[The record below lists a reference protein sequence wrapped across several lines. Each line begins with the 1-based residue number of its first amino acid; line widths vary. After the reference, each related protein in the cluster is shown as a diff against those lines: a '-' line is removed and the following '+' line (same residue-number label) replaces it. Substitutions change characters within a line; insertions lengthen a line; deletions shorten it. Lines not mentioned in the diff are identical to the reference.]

1 MSYTALYR
9 KFRPTKFS
17 EIVGQEHI
25 TRTLKNQIISN
36 RVGHAYLL
44 TGGRGTGKTSAAKIL
59 ARAINCLN
67 PQDGEP
73 CNECEICKAA
83 IQGSLTDI
91 VEMDAASNNSVE
103 DIRSIREEVNFL
115 PTLAKYRVY
124 IIDEVH
130 MLSVGAFNAL
140 LKTLEEPPAHVKFIL
155 ATTEPQ
161 KLPATILSR
170 CQRFDY
176 KKISPENI
184 KSRLEFICKQ
194 SDIKITDEALKTISI
209 LAEGAMR
216 DGLSILERCVQEGE
230 DEINEDKVKELVGIP
245 KVEYINKIV
254 NSVID
259 FNTELTLQNID
270 EVIADGKD
278 LNNLIWEIIKYVKD
292 ILVFK
297 SSGKLSL
304 YNENELAKI
313 KEIADKTD
321 KARLLKIIYSLSE
334 LANDLKMTTQK
345 TIMLEVG
352 VMKLCNSEVYG
363 DAASSDSVRTIQGNA
378 ESPREIKD
386 ASGVPAASEAEGLTN
401 SNNVYKSFNNMSP
414 TAGNVQNNSELEDKV
429 KQLEDKI
436 NKLSNLVIHSSGTNV
451 DNSATKSS
459 PQRKNEVRRVN
470 NGPTN
475 IVKNVEPVGKKLD
488 NWGKV
493 VNGLKQSGK
502 IMLYTNLMNTTATEI
517 NDMTVGI
524 VFKNGITPFGRS
536 ILDKAESVNELTK
549 IISLEYGKPMQV
561 RYIDAKKPEEIKD
574 IASEVTKEIGED
586 INIIDG

>member
-25 TRTLKNQIISN
+25 TRTLRNQIIAN

-115 PTLAKYRVY
+115 PTVAKYRVY

-140 LKTLEEPPAHVKFIL
+140 LKTLEEPPEHVKFIL

-176 KKISPENI
+176 KKISPDDV
-184 KSRLEFICKQ
+184 KSRLEYICKE
-194 SDIKITDEALKTISI
+194 SNIRITDEALQTIAV

-230 DEINEDKVKELVGIP
+230 DEINDDKVKELVGIP
-245 KVEYINKIV
+245 KVEYINKII
-254 NSVID
+254 NSAID
-259 FNTELTLQNID
+259 CNVELTLENID
-270 EVIADGKD
+270 TVISDGKD

-292 ILVFK
+292 ILVYK
-297 SSGKLSL
+297 SSGSVKL
-304 YNENELAKI
+304 YNEKEIEKI
-313 KEIADKTD
+313 KEIAEKTS
-321 KARLLKIIYSLSE
+321 KERLLQIIYSLSE

-352 VMKLCNSEVYG
+352 VMKLCTPSLADPTGSMGSAGSTQRSLQEGTETSNSENNTKSG
-363 DAASSDSVRTIQGNA
+363 PNNNDLNDRGNNN
-378 ESPREIKD
+378 
-386 ASGVPAASEAEGLTN
+386 GVGTN
-401 SNNVYKSFNNMSP
+401 NRNLENI
-414 TAGNVQNNSELEDKV
+414 GNIENKI
-429 KQLEDKI
+429 KQLENKIDKI
-436 NKLSNLVIHSSGTNV
+436 SNLVIHNPVTNV
-451 DNSATKSS
+451 DNSTEKAPNT
-459 PQRKNEVRRVN
+459 RRTNKTVQ

-475 IVKNVEPVGKKLD
+475 IVKNVAPAGKKMEG
-488 NWGKV
+488 WGKL
-493 VNGLKQSGK
+493 VNGLKEGGK
-502 IMLYTNLMNTTATEI
+502 IMLYTNLMSTTATEL

-524 VFKNGITPFGRS
+524 VFPNGITPFGKS
-536 ILDKAESVNELTK
+536 ILDKPESVSELTK
-549 IISLEYGKPMQV
+549 LISLEYGKPMQV
-561 RYIDAKKPEEIKD
+561 KYIDAKHPEQVVSPVDELSGKMGLN
-574 IASEVTKEIGED
+574 V
-586 INIIDG
+586 NVIDE

>member
-9 KFRPTKFS
+9 KFRPMKFS

-25 TRTLKNQIISN
+25 TRTLKNQIIAN

-115 PTLAKYRVY
+115 PTVAKYRVY

-140 LKTLEEPPAHVKFIL
+140 LKTLEEPPEHVKFIL

-184 KSRLEFICKQ
+184 KLRLSFICKE
-194 SDIKITDEALKTISI
+194 SNINITEEALKTISV

-230 DEINEDKVKELVGIP
+230 DEINDDKVKELVGIP

-259 FNTELTLQNID
+259 CNTEETLENID
-270 EVIADGKD
+270 TVISDGKD

-313 KEIADKTD
+313 KEVSDKTS
-321 KARLLKIIYSLSE
+321 KERLLKIIYSLSE

-352 VMKLCNSEVYG
+352 IMKLCALGTGADVG
-363 DAASSDSVRTIQGNA
+363 
-378 ESPREIKD
+378 
-386 ASGVPAASEAEGLTN
+386 N
-401 SNNVYKSFNNMSP
+401 SNTVQNVNSQNSSMQSQSIPSAGVYATFSNDSEEVV
-414 TAGNVQNNSELEDKV
+414 AAQHLSGNVNQVSNNKELENKI
-429 KQLEDKI
+429 KQLESKIDKI
-436 NKLSNLVIHSSGTNV
+436 TNLVIHNSGTNV
-451 DNSATKSS
+451 DNPSEKTTTT
-459 PQRKNEVRRVN
+459 RRTTRN
-470 NGPTN
+470 TDKGPTN
-475 IVKNVEPVGKKLD
+475 IVKNVEPVGKKVEG
-488 NWGKV
+488 WGKLV
-493 VNGLKQSGK
+493 SGLKESGK

-524 VFKNGITPFGRS
+524 VFKNGITPFGKS
-536 ILDKAESVNELTK
+536 ILDKPESVNELTK
-549 IISLEYGKPMQV
+549 LISLEYGKSMQV
-561 RYIDAKKPEEIKD
+561 RYIDAKNPEQTKD
-574 IASEVTKEIGED
+574 IVGELTTEMGMP
-586 INIIDG
+586 INVIEE

>member
-9 KFRPTKFS
+9 KYRPAKFS

-25 TRTLKNQIISN
+25 TRTLKNQIIAN

-83 IQGSLTDI
+83 LQGSLTDI

-115 PTLAKYRVY
+115 PTVAKYRVY

-140 LKTLEEPPAHVKFIL
+140 LKTLEEPPEHVKFIL

-176 KKISPENI
+176 KKISPENV
-184 KSRLEFICKQ
+184 KLRLEYICKE
-194 SDIKITDEALKTISI
+194 SNISITDEALKTISV

-230 DEINEDKVKELVGIP
+230 DEITDDKVKELVGIP
-245 KVEYINKIV
+245 KVEYINRIV
-254 NSVID
+254 NSVIAENVD
-259 FNTELTLQNID
+259 ETLQNID
-270 EVIADGKD
+270 SVISDGKD
-278 LNNLIWEIIKYVKD
+278 LNNLIWEIIKYIKD

-297 SSGKLSL
+297 SSGSLKL
-304 YNENELAKI
+304 YNENEIEKI
-313 KEIADKTD
+313 KEISEKTTKDK
-321 KARLLKIIYSLSE
+321 LLKMIYSLSE
-334 LANDLKMTTQK
+334 LSNDLKMTTQK

-352 VMKLCNSEVYG
+352 IMKLC
-363 DAASSDSVRTIQGNA
+363 TIQ
-378 ESPREIKD
+378 ED
-386 ASGVPAASEAEGLTN
+386 AVNQNNNL
-401 SNNVYKSFNNMSP
+401 NNVYKNFETTGANIANLMS
-414 TAGNVQNNSELEDKV
+414 NNSSNTLEVDKNLENKIKELENKV
-429 KQLEDKI
+429 DKI
-436 NKLSNLVIHSSGTNV
+436 SNLVIHNSGTNV
-451 DNSATKSS
+451 DNSTEKTTSV
-459 PQRKNEVRRVN
+459 RKIQNRQVQ

-475 IVKNVEPVGKKLD
+475 IVKNFEVKGKKVEG
-488 NWGKV
+488 WGKIV
-493 VNGLKQSGK
+493 TGLKDSGK
-502 IMLYTNLMNTTATEI
+502 IMLYTNLMNTTATEV

-524 VFKNGITPFGRS
+524 VFPNGITPFGRS
-536 ILDKAESVNELTK
+536 ILDKPESINELTK
-549 IISLEYGKPMQV
+549 VVSLEYGKPMQV
-561 RYIDAKKPEEIKD
+561 RYIDAKRPEQSKDLVGEI
-574 IASEVTKEIGED
+574 AKEIGMP
-586 INIIDG
+586 INVIEE

>member
-9 KFRPTKFS
+9 KYRPTRFS
-17 EIVGQEHI
+17 EIVGQDHI
-25 TRTLKNQIISN
+25 TRTLKNQIIAG

-140 LKTLEEPPAHVKFIL
+140 LKTLEEPPEHVKFIL

-176 KKISPENI
+176 KKISPEDI
-184 KSRLEFICKQ
+184 KSRLEYICTQ
-194 SDIKITDEALKTISI
+194 SDIKITDEALTTISV

-216 DGLSILERCVQEGE
+216 DALSILERCVQEGE
-230 DEINEDKVKELVGIP
+230 DEINDEKVKDLVGIP

-254 NSVID
+254 NSVIAC
-259 FNTELTLQNID
+259 NTEQTLENID
-270 EVIADGKD
+270 EVISDGKD

-304 YNENELAKI
+304 YNEKELEKI
-313 KEIADKTD
+313 KEIADKTEKD
-321 KARLLKIIYSLSE
+321 RLLKIIYCLSE

-352 VMKLCNSEVYG
+352 IMKLCLVNQQSEMNV
-363 DAASSDSVRTIQGNA
+363 SSVTAPTS
-378 ESPREIKD
+378 S
-386 ASGVPAASEAEGLTN
+386 
-401 SNNVYKSFNNMSP
+401 NVYKSFENENNVSQSMTNNEQNSQYM
-414 TAGNVQNNSELEDKV
+414 ASSVSSSQNVLNTNNAEIQNKL
-429 KQLEDKI
+429 KQLEEKI
-436 NKLSNLVIHSSGTNV
+436 NKISNLVIHNSATNV
-451 DNSATKSS
+451 DNSSVNSHSTSTTK
-459 PQRKNEVRRVN
+459 KETRRVEK
-470 NGPTN
+470 GPTN
-475 IVKNVEPVGKKLD
+475 IIKNASPTGKKLD
-488 NWGKV
+488 SWGKV
-493 VNGLKQSGK
+493 VADLKQSGK

-536 ILDKAESVNELTK
+536 ILDKPESINELTK
-549 IISLEYGKPMQV
+549 VISLEYGKPMQV
-561 RYIDAKKPEEIKD
+561 RYIDAKKQEEVKD
-574 IASEVTKEIGED
+574 IANEVAKQIGED